1 MKTLYVEKSMYG
13 VFICRK
19 ILKKFCPNMENID
32 TTLLFIN
39 CTEKILFEKEKRVI
53 SNKIFLTSN
62 DERKGEMNI
71 KGGVLIDGV

>member
-32 TTLLFIN
+32 TTLLFIS
-39 CTEKILFEKEKRVI
+39 CTEKNNLKKR
-53 SNKIFLTSN
+53 
-62 DERKGEMNI
+62 R
-71 KGGVLIDGV
+71 